1 MNYIEINTTAY
12 SEENLI
18 IATDLTKEDIELV
31 LLPYLKEARDLD
43 IDYMNEDLIDFLAEV
58 YPLNFIEL
66 VETEYLEL

>member
-12 SEENLI
+12 SEENFI

-43 IDYMNEDLIDFLAEV
+43 VDYMNEDIVDLLVER
-58 YPLNFIEL
+58 YPLNFIEW

>member
-12 SEENLI
+12 SEENFI
-18 IATDLTKEDIELV
+18 IATDLSKKDIEAV

-43 IDYMNEDLIDFLAEV
+43 IDYMNEDLVDLLMEK
-58 YPLNFIEL
+58 YPLSFIEL

>member
-12 SEENLI
+12 SEENFIL
-18 IATDLTKEDIELV
+18 ATDLTKEDIEAV
-31 LLPYLKEARDLD
+31 LSPYLKEARELYV
-43 IDYMNEDLIDFLAEV
+43 DYMNVDMVDLLVEV

>member
-12 SEENLI
+12 SEENFI

-43 IDYMNEDLIDFLAEV
+43 IDYMNEDIVDLLVER